1 MTPTIES
8 GTQLGYSIDEIRL
21 KVRTLIND
29 TFNKDAVCQS
39 PNDILLNSVS
49 MDIISAYHKMV
60 IIRTRIGFLWEHIFC
75 LFGYNKLRKG
85 ADIINHD
92 KKVIIEL
99 KNKTSSDNKSS
110 RIENTSKL
118 IRSIKPGYKLIY
130 GIVNDNKS
138 KDQDLDHE
146 GTSYRLLTGAL
157 LLQFIIGDQWKD
169 IIKIIQQEF
178 NSIVQFI

>member
-1 MTPTIES
+1 MAPTIQAS
-8 GTQLGYSIDEIRL
+8 DNKGITQLGYSIDEIRL
-21 KVRTLIND
+21 KVRTLINE

-39 PNDILLNSVS
+39 PNDNLLNSVS

-99 KNKTSSDNKSS
+99 KNTTSSDNKSS
-110 RIENTSKL
+110 RIENTRKL
-118 IRSIKPGYKLIY
+118 IQSIKPGYELIY
-130 GIVNDNKS
+130 GIV
-138 KDQDLDHE
+138 
-146 GTSYRLLTGAL
+146 
-157 LLQFIIGDQWKD
+157 
-169 IIKIIQQEF
+169 
-178 NSIVQFI
+178 